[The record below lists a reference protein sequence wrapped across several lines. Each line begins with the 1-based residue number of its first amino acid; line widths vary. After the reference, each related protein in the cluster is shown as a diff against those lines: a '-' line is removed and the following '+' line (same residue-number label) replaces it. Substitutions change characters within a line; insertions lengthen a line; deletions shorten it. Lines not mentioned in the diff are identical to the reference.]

1 MPAPYA
7 TTRTGSSQWIMQ
19 RVSAALLVGL
29 AFWHFAVQHFT
40 SDAVSTGLTVAARF
54 NDPYWQAYYV
64 CFIAL
69 ALYHGVNGVVGIVRD
84 YNPRPFLRLT
94 CEVVLWSLAAFW
106 GARGIINAATPRP
119 LGEVKEL
126 YARNGFPA
134 GDSLG
139 SPPGITGV
147 KHYDFRDELRE
158 LHLLACYLERHT
170 HRTEATATE
179 AIFRSGSASDA
190 QSSGASFDAWALEQI
205 RRGPAVFEARDQHA
219 TFSSTYEFAVWA
231 AQVRQTNE
239 RRRGGPGAPIAERYL
254 SATVPPY
261 SASLH

>member
-1 MPAPYA
+1 MGTPYA
-7 TTRTGSSQWIMQ
+7 TTRTGSRQWIMQ
-19 RVSAALLVGL
+19 RVSAALLVAL

-84 YNPRPFLRLT
+84 YNPRPFLRLI

-139 SPPGITGV
+139 SPPGISGA

-158 LHLLACYLERHT
+158 LHLLAYYLERHT
-170 HRTEATATE
+170 HRSESTPIAEVFQSAQAT
-179 AIFRSGSASDA
+179 DA
-190 QSSGASFDAWALEQI
+190 NASGAAFDRWTLDQI
-205 RRGPAVFEARDQHA
+205 RRGPASADLRDLSA

-239 RRRGGPGAPIAERYL
+239 RRRGGATAPIAERYQ
-254 SATVPPY
+254 SATVPAY
-261 SASLH
+261 TASLH